1 MAETVKIAKS
11 RPGAA
16 TLTNLYT
23 VPASTKFMGQL
34 FIMNDTTAAIGARVA
49 IEDGGT
55 TGADTY
61 IMGGNTNSRSIPGDG
76 DPVVITGITLGP
88 ADEIEVYSVTA
99 GLVFN
104 LIGVEIT

>member
-1 MAETVKIAKS
+1 MAETVKISKS
-11 RPGAA
+11 RPSAA
-16 TLTNLYT
+16 TLTTLYT
-23 VPASTKFMGQL
+23 VPANTRFMGQL

-55 TGADTY
+55 TGTDTY
-61 IMGGNTNSRSIPGDG
+61 IMGGSANSASIPGDG
-76 DPVVITGITLGP
+76 HPITIKGICLGP